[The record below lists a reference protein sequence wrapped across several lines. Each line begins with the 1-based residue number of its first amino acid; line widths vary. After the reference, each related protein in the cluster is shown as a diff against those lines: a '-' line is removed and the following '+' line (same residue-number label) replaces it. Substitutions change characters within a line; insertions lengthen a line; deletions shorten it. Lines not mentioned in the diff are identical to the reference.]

1 MIRNPKESLL
11 VATPPRA
18 PYRSAANSPDVS
30 APPDPVAM
38 RGSEGLEKRND
49 LSGLR
54 SAAIVWSMTICSVVL
69 VSVICLLFSL
79 ITWLQIESFR
89 GDSTIAKLTKGA
101 NELIA
106 AEVMKKGA

>member
-1 MIRNPKESLL
+1 
-11 VATPPRA
+11 
-18 PYRSAANSPDVS
+18 
-30 APPDPVAM
+30 M

-89 GDSTIAKLTKGA
+89 GDSTIAKLIKGA